1 MPAQHKTELS
11 KELYFKTVTFN
22 FIITFLIFFSSSV
35 WTLSLEPFYQA
46 VSAVSAGRANRANVL
61 LPSAL
66 QWHSLLACTQR
77 SLHCT
82 NLSWSKSFSLGSPRD
97 LCVHRFSGHGG
108 AGRERFNSVRDS
120 KAEPSG
126 WVAFFFFFRTRTALL
141 FCPPRAW
148 EALLTWVV
156 LLTGMGLL
164 KFGGTGPRWE
174 QWNIPWKIWCT
185 PRNANSHRY
194 NFSLYKILS
203 SALFLFMHLL
213 LWKMTCISKIR

>member
-66 QWHSLLACTQR
+66 QWHSLLACAQR

-97 LCVHRFSGHGG
+97 LCVHRFQDTGEL
-108 AGRERFNSVRDS
+108 AGRGLTLLETAKLSPQ
-120 KAEPSG
+120 AELL
-126 WVAFFFFFRTRTALL
+126 FFFLGQELPSYFVHQE
-141 FCPPRAW
+141 P
-148 EALLTWVV
+148 
-156 LLTGMGLL
+156 G
-164 KFGGTGPRWE
+164 K
-174 QWNIPWKIWCT
+174 
-185 PRNANSHRY
+185 
-194 NFSLYKILS
+194 LYS
-203 SALFLFMHLL
+203 
-213 LWKMTCISKIR
+213 RE

>member
-1 MPAQHKTELS
+1 MFYFPVLCSGTASWPAHNGVCTAQTCLGAKAFLWAALEICVSTDFQDTGEL
-11 KELYFKTVTFN
+11 
-22 FIITFLIFFSSSV
+22 
-35 WTLSLEPFYQA
+35 
-46 VSAVSAGRANRANVL
+46 AGRGLTL
-61 LPSAL
+61 LETAKLSPQAK
-66 QWHSLLACTQR
+66 LL
-77 SLHCT
+77 
-82 NLSWSKSFSLGSPRD
+82 
-97 LCVHRFSGHGG
+97 
-108 AGRERFNSVRDS
+108 
-120 KAEPSG
+120 
-126 WVAFFFFFRTRTALL
+126 FFFFRTRTALL

-185 PRNANSHRY
+185 PRNANSHRC